1 MQLHLYWIDKSR
13 KKKGIA
19 NNYNLVIN
27 YDKKTFMVFTDPY
40 YWYLQKNDIEIK
52 KKSDIDFYIEYLEK
66 QGFTRDENK

>member
-1 MQLHLYWIDKSR
+1 MQLHLYWIDKNR

-19 NNYNLVIN
+19 DNYNLVIN

-52 KKSDIDFYIEYLEK
+52 RKSDIDFYVEYLVK
-66 QGFTRDENK
+66 QGFTREN

>member
-19 NNYNLVIN
+19 DNYNLVIN

-52 KKSDIDFYIEYLEK
+52 RKSDIDFYVEYLVK
-66 QGFTRDENK
+66 QGFTREN